1 MSPIHRVMAVLV
13 LAVVG
18 LVGCAYERRS
28 VADVNPRSVADM
40 KAVMRDLWSGHN
52 FWIRN
57 VALDNTTNNR
67 KALDFAEKAVMAN
80 AKQIAR
86 MFTPFYGE
94 AATEQLFT
102 LLVKHY
108 GAIKAYSEATVAGS
122 KSRQDAALADY
133 ASNTDEIA
141 AFLSGANRYLPKDT
155 VRSLFAAHGAHHAE
169 LINELQEEDYG
180 HEAETWQVMQQHVY
194 AIADTLVTALEKQF
208 PAKFPSFH
216 VQ

>member
-1 MSPIHRVMAVLV
+1 MSPIHRVIAVLV

-18 LVGCAYERRS
+18 LVGCAHEWRS
-28 VADVNPRSVADM
+28 GADVNPHSVADM

-57 VALDNTTNNR
+57 VVLDHTTNNR
-67 KALDFAEKAVMAN
+67 RALDFAEKAVMAN
-80 AKQIAR
+80 AKQIAK

-108 GAIKAYSEATVAGS
+108 GTKAYSEATVAGN
-122 KSRQDAALADY
+122 KSQQDAALANY

-155 VRSLFAAHGAHHAE
+155 VRGLFAAHGEHHVA
-169 LINELQEEDYG
+169 LINELQEGDYG
-180 HEAETWQVMQQHVY
+180 HEAETWQVM
-194 AIADTLVTALEKQF
+194 
-208 PAKFPSFH
+208 
-216 VQ
+216 